1 MSGATST
8 APGLDDGELVAVG
21 DGDDDE
27 GGGRRRGREEE
38 DEKSQESSIFWD
50 IGGRQDSLDK
60 EGVVHTHIM

>member
-1 MSGATST
+1 MTVSSSLLGTATT
-8 APGLDDGELVAVG
+8 TRE
-21 DGDDDE
+21 E
-27 GGGRRRGREEE
+27 GREEE